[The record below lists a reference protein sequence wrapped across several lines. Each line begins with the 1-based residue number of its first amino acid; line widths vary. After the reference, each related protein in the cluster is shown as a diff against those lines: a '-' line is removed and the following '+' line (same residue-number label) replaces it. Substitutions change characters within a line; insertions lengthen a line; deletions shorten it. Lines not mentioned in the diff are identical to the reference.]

1 MSNVMGKCCAMTAS
15 AMNGMKRSASNC
27 RKDGNIAD
35 QQKRINDLTM
45 EIGRLTVRKLDEG
58 QTAEEPV
65 LERYRQIIEAREE
78 IAANEQ
84 AKDVRQVVCP
94 VCGEKTISGM
104 RYCGRCG
111 AELDR
116 GAITKNQ

>member
-27 RKDGNIAD
+27 RKDGNIVD

-65 LERYRQIIEAREE
+65 LERYRRI
-78 IAANEQ
+78 N
-84 AKDVRQVVCP
+84 
-94 VCGEKTISGM
+94 
-104 RYCGRCG
+104 
-111 AELDR
+111 
-116 GAITKNQ
+116 